1 MKTKKNKTIK
11 NKTIK
16 NKTIKN
22 KTIKKKISKPSLK
35 ILNLGYPLYASKQYE
50 GSTILEY
57 NKSEELK
64 YHDKCLMQNS
74 SWFGDLN
81 VAKSY
86 KTKETH
92 IYKWKTKKVTK
103 LLNIN
108 DLNETFVNTLFEK
121 STLKLKPT
129 VSLTK
134 EQLSKIV
141 FDHPYLKMSANQK
154 ALYEFNFCFGL
165 ITVEEQYEF
174 MKLIKYLIEN
184 KFTDIKKRDG
194 GSILQKLKIKTN
206 YYKFASVLGKKE
218 KLNRLS
224 FYSFDKHS
232 IMNLCKLLHNKSL
245 NISGVYQ
252 KNDTSFWFPDFIVYK
267 MDIQEYILFNPQDNL
282 VYDSLIE

>member
-1 MKTKKNKTIK
+1 MKTKKSKTIK
-11 NKTIK
+11 NKTVK
-16 NKTIKN
+16 NKN
-22 KTIKKKISKPSLK
+22 PKPSLK
-35 ILNLGYPLYASKQYE
+35 ILNVGYPLYASKQYE

-64 YHDKCLMQNS
+64 YKDKCLMQNS

-92 IYKWKTKKVTK
+92 IYKWKTKKITK

-108 DLNETFVNTLFEK
+108 ALNEQFVNTLFKK
-121 STLKLKPT
+121 SKIKLTPT
-129 VSLTK
+129 ISLTK
-134 EQLSKIV
+134 EQLNKID
-141 FDHPYLKMSANQK
+141 FDHPYLNMTTNEK

-184 KFTDIKKRDG
+184 KFTEIKKRDG

-206 YYKFASVLGKKE
+206 YYKVASILGKKE

-224 FYSFDKHS
+224 FYSFDKHA

>member
-1 MKTKKNKTIK
+1 MKTKKSKTIK

-16 NKTIKN
+16 NK
-22 KTIKKKISKPSLK
+22 SPKPSLK
-35 ILNLGYPLYASKQYE
+35 ILNVGYPLYASKQYE

-64 YHDKCLMQNS
+64 YNDKCLMQNS
-74 SWFGDLN
+74 SWFGDLK

-92 IYKWKTKKVTK
+92 IYKWKTKKITK

-108 DLNETFVNTLFEK
+108 ALNEQFVNNLFKK
-121 STLKLKPT
+121 SKIKLTPT
-129 VSLTK
+129 ISLTK
-134 EQLSKIV
+134 EQLSKIN
-141 FDHPYLKMSANQK
+141 FDHPYLNMTTNEK

-174 MKLIKYLIEN
+174 MKLVEYLIEN

-194 GSILQKLKIKTN
+194 GSILKKLKIKTS
-206 YYKFASVLGKKE
+206 YYKVASVLGKKE

-224 FYSFDKHS
+224 FYSFDKHA
-232 IMNLCKLLHNKSL
+232 IMNLCKLLHNKSY

-282 VYDSLIE
+282 VYDVLIE

>member
-1 MKTKKNKTIK
+1 
-11 NKTIK
+11 
-16 NKTIKN
+16 
-22 KTIKKKISKPSLK
+22 
-35 ILNLGYPLYASKQYE
+35 
-50 GSTILEY
+50 
-57 NKSEELK
+57 
-64 YHDKCLMQNS
+64 MQNS

-92 IYKWKTKKVTK
+92 IYKWKTKKITK

-108 DLNETFVNTLFEK
+108 ALNEQFVNTLFKK
-121 STLKLKPT
+121 SKIKLTPT
-129 VSLTK
+129 ISLTK
-134 EQLSKIV
+134 EQLNKID
-141 FDHPYLKMSANQK
+141 FDHPYLNMSPNEK

-184 KFTDIKKRDG
+184 KFTEIKKRDG

-206 YYKFASVLGKKE
+206 YYKVASILGKKE

-224 FYSFDKHS
+224 FYSFDKHA